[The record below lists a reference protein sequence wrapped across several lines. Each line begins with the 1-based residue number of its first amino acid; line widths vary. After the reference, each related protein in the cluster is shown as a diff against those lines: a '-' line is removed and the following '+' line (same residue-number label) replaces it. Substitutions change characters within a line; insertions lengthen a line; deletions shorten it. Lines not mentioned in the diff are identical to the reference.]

1 MSESQLVA
9 CVPCGILVAFCGPSE
24 AQLGPP
30 SVRDGPGTSP
40 QLGMGLGPPLDP
52 NCRLIS
58 SPTMTTAL
66 QPNPE
71 HLQNQL
77 QLPRISRKLL
87 IRTPLHTALC
97 PCLKMSRRLSVAPCA
112 PSVRMCDSV
121 VDADNAIGTV
131 LQPNSEPPRQQLQV
145 REHQG
150 DHRRE
155 HHCTLLCAHAQMSR
169 R

>member
-1 MSESQLVA
+1 MSESQLLA

-30 SVRDGPGTSP
+30 SVRDGPWTSLCYRSAWDLPSVRNGPWTSP
-40 QLGMGLGPPLDP
+40 QLGMGLGPPLDQ

-58 SPTMTTAL
+58 SPTMMTAL

-87 IRTPLHTALC
+87 IRTPPHTALC
-97 PCLKMSRRLSVAPCA
+97 PCLKCPGDEARSSIRWCGAELANP
-112 PSVRMCDSV
+112 PSHS
-121 VDADNAIGTV
+121 
-131 LQPNSEPPRQQLQV
+131 QQTPLPQ
-145 REHQG
+145 
-150 DHRRE
+150 
-155 HHCTLLCAHAQMSR
+155 
-169 R
+169 